1 MDNALAYQKQQRYED
16 ALGQLEN
23 LLAIEPLNNQALIL
37 KQTLE
42 DMINFRKQLEV
53 QKESDKER
61 VSTLIKADES
71 SIPYANELT
80 YPKNWREIIANRKPD
95 EAIGQDP
102 ASAAVYKQLEKV
114 VELGQL
120 TPEMSFG
127 EAIDVMKNSVT
138 PPLKVFVSWRDLY
151 DNADI
156 DRTTP
161 INMDA
166 MPSISLGTAME
177 LLLKSVSG
185 GFVKLG
191 YTIENG
197 VVKIATAE
205 ELGSKLET
213 LVYDVSDLLGRPAD
227 FYAQSSSDISAD
239 LETAGGR
246 GFEEE
251 TRDRQQLLDEATK
264 RGTALMMLIQETVEP
279 DSWYDAGGEGTIRMY
294 ETKKL
299 IIHQTREVHKKI
311 ELLLKDVRKS
321 LGHQVAIEARFLVVG
336 ENFLEDIG
344 MNVRL

>member
-1 MDNALAYQKQQRYED
+1 ME
-16 ALGQLEN
+16 
-23 LLAIEPLNNQALIL
+23 
-37 KQTLE
+37 T
-42 DMINFRKQLEV
+42 
-53 QKESDKER
+53 DK
-61 VSTLIKADES
+61 SA
-71 SIPYANELT
+71 IPYADELV
-80 YPKNWREIIANRKPD
+80 YPKNWRELTANRKPD

-102 ASAAVYKQLEKV
+102 LSAAVYKQLDKV
-114 VELGQL
+114 VDLGQL

-127 EAIDVMKNSVT
+127 EAIDVIKNSVD
-138 PPLKVFVSWRDLY
+138 PPLKIFVSWRDLY

-213 LVYDVSDLLGRPAD
+213 LVYDISDLLGRPAD
-227 FYAQSSSDISAD
+227 FYAQSETDISAD

-246 GFEEE
+246 GFQEEQ
-251 TRDRQQLLDEATK
+251 RDRQQLLDEAIR
-264 RGTALMMLIQETVEP
+264 RGDAVDAV
-279 DSWYDAGGEGTIRMY
+279 DSGDGRTGQ
-294 ETKKL
+294 L
-299 IIHQTREVHKKI
+299 
-311 ELLLKDVRKS
+311 VRC
-321 LGHQVAIEARFLVVG
+321 R
-336 ENFLEDIG
+336 
-344 MNVRL
+344 R